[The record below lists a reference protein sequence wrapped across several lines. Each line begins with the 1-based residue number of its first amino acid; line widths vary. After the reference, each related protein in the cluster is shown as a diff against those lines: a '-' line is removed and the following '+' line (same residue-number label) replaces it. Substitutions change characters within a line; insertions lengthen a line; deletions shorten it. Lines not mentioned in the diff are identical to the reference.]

1 MTQDSMHALDHVDQ
15 ALVHAL
21 QIAPRAG
28 WARIGAALGMDAVT
42 VARRW
47 NRLTDTGA
55 AWISCHP
62 APAMATSGQGCLAF
76 VEVDCANG
84 SLLSVA
90 RELAEE
96 RHVSAV
102 AHVSG
107 DRDLLLTAMAPDQ
120 VALTRWVTHRLGS
133 MDGIVTTRTHLAS
146 TVYAEGSRWRLRALD
161 GDQISRLTT
170 EEAVGPDAPAF
181 PLTAL
186 DHRLVAALSVDGR
199 ATYRALADACEVSA
213 DTVRRRMARLFAAG
227 MVQTRCEVAR
237 PLSQWPVSVYLWGQV
252 APGDLRAVSAQVTG
266 MREVRLCAGVISRH
280 NLKLVAWVRSLDDA
294 QRFEVRL
301 AERVPGLTVADRAV
315 ALWPMKLNGHLLDE
329 RGYRVGAIPLD
340 VSGLPHV

>member
-84 SLLSVA
+84 SLPSVA

-107 DRDLLLTAMAPDQ
+107 DRDLLLTVMAPDQ

-146 TVYAEGSRWRLRALD
+146 TVYAEGAGGACARSTGIRSPASRRRRRWVPTRRC
-161 GDQISRLTT
+161 SRSPPSTT
-170 EEAVGPDAPAF
+170 VSSPRCRSTGVP
-181 PLTAL
+181 
-186 DHRLVAALSVDGR
+186 RIALSR
-199 ATYRALADACEVSA
+199 TP
-213 DTVRRRMARLFAAG
+213 AR
-227 MVQTRCEVAR
+227 
-237 PLSQWPVSVYLWGQV
+237 
-252 APGDLRAVSAQVTG
+252 
-266 MREVRLCAGVISRH
+266 
-280 NLKLVAWVRSLDDA
+280 
-294 QRFEVRL
+294 
-301 AERVPGLTVADRAV
+301 
-315 ALWPMKLNGHLLDE
+315 
-329 RGYRVGAIPLD
+329 
-340 VSGLPHV
+340 